1 MLKYSACHTILKSS
15 RHIFSSF
22 LICATSISFYICLSL
37 QITAFLILSS
47 FEAFFTYLF
56 PMKASSCILTH
67 TEDLAALYC
76 KRSCEKE

>member
-1 MLKYSACHTILKSS
+1 MLLNAEV
-15 RHIFSSF
+15 FSMPHYFKVQQAHLLFSF

-76 KRSCEKE
+76 